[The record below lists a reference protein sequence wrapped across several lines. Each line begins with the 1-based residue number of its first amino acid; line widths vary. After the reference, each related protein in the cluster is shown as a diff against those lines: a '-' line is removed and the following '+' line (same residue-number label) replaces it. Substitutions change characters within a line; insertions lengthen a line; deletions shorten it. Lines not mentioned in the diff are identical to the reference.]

1 MNQNENQETTPETQE
16 SPSTSAAASEESHWV
31 ARFEELLKVKNFAE
45 LKSELQKIAADV
57 QTEIQS
63 FDLNAHLSPTAKAR
77 LKKLEQRYNDV
88 MKLVARAQKQFDRE
102 FNKSL
107 RVLKKTRQDA
117 EKHLHD
123 IRSKIV
129 KHRGSLMQASRKFSA
144 KWKRKKSPAKKSRVV
159 KK

>member
-16 SPSTSAAASEESHWV
+16 LSSTSAASEESHWA

-57 QTEIQS
+57 QAEIQS
-63 FDLNAHLSPTAKAR
+63 FDLNAHLSPSAKAR

-117 EKHLHD
+117 EKHLRD

-129 KHRGSLMQASRKFSA
+129 KHRGSLMQASRKFST